1 MKTLLK
7 NGKIIKDQL
16 EKKDI
21 LIIDDKIAEIADVI
35 DCPQAIIIDC
45 TGFVIAPGFIDMHV
59 HLREPGFEYKET
71 VKTGTQAAARGG
83 YTLICPMPNT
93 NPVCDSVEKLKRFLE
108 IVKKD
113 ALVKVRPYSS
123 ITTSLSNHGEIVDMV
138 AMINDVA
145 GFSNDGVGIQNSDVM
160 YQAMLKAS
168 DIEAMIAAHCEDEN
182 MLFGGFVHRGIK
194 SKTNGWTS
202 MTSLPE
208 SLQIAR
214 DVLIAEETDTRY
226 HVCHISTKEGVRII
240 KDAKE
245 RGQKVTC
252 EVTPHHLL
260 LVNHD
265 VENSDFKM
273 NPPLRGIDDKY
284 ALIHALIEG
293 TIDCIATDHAPHA
306 QNEKDLG
313 MEKAPFGIVGL
324 ETAFPLIYTN
334 LVKTNMA
341 SLSQAIKWFSINP
354 AKILNLESGYLVG
367 GRTAD
372 LTILDLNNKKTI
384 DKSQFC
390 SKGRNTPFDGWE
402 CYGWPVLTMVNGLVV
417 YQDESFNRKG
427 K

>member
-7 NGKIIKDQL
+7 NGKIIRDQL
-16 EKKDI
+16 EKKDVLI
-21 LIIDDKIAEIADVI
+21 LDDKIVEIADVI
-35 DCPQAIIIDC
+35 TAMDANIIDC
-45 TGFVIAPGFIDMHV
+45 EGYVISPGFIDLHV

-71 VKTGTQAAARGG
+71 VKTGTQAAAKGG
-83 YTLICPMPNT
+83 YTMICPMPNT
-93 NPVCDSVEKLKRFLE
+93 NPVCDNMEKLHHFMD
-108 IVKKD
+108 IVKTD
-113 ALVKVRPYSS
+113 AVVKVRPYSS
-123 ITTSLSNHGEIVDMV
+123 ITTSLSNHGEIVDMSS
-138 AMINDVA
+138 MINDVA
-145 GFSNDGVGIQNSDVM
+145 GFSNDGVGIQNADLM

-168 DIEAMIAAHCEDEN
+168 EIEAMIAAHCEDES
-182 MLFGGFVHRGIK
+182 MLFGGYVHRGGK
-194 SKTNGWTS
+194 SKINGWTA

-214 DVLIAEETDTRY
+214 DVLIAEETDARY
-226 HVCHISTKEGVRII
+226 HVCHISTKEGVRIV
-240 KDAKE
+240 KEAKE

-260 LVNHD
+260 LVNRD

-284 ALIHALIEG
+284 ALIHALIDG

-313 MEKAPFGIVGL
+313 MERAPFGIVGL

-334 LVKTNMA
+334 LVKTKMA
-341 SLSQAIKWFSINP
+341 TLSQAIKWFSINP
-354 AKILNLESGYLVG
+354 AKILNLDSGQLVV
-367 GRTAD
+367 GRIAD
-372 LTILDLNNKKTI
+372 LTILDLNNRRTI
-384 DKSQFC
+384 DKNKFV

-402 CYGWPVLTMVNGLVV
+402 CYGWPILTMVKGKVV
-417 YQDESFNRKG
+417 YLDESFSRKS